1 MPKFLNNLD
10 LNGNQLLNPV
20 IHVSSQST
28 TTNGPN
34 GDTTG
39 TEGQIFYNSHSNGK
53 ALYFRDNSGW
63 RPIGDIS
70 GVTAGAGLS
79 GGGTGGDVTLAIDIS
94 EFSDV
99 TPANGDKILTLD
111 SDGSTEQLTTI
122 ASLATLF
129 AGSGLTATNSVIA
142 VDTLNQDTTGTADH
156 VTIVDNE
163 NTDEENQITFIEGT
177 GGAGSRGLEADGDF
191 TYNPSSGRVTAT
203 ILKANSLDIDSGGAD
218 INGTLEAN
226 TITIGGNNIL
236 SDGIITTLGTITQD
250 TILFQSSASDDPLL
264 TLENTANDA
273 TGARIQLLKD
283 RGATPGDGDVL
294 GEIIF
299 SGDDSGQNQTNYVK
313 LRGLTADV
321 THGAEGGKF
330 EVRVATHDG
339 EMQPGLIIQDG
350 DAEDE
355 IDVTIGNG
363 ANSAVTVPGSLTVTG
378 NLTINGATTTVSTT
392 NLNVEDAIIM
402 LQAEQT
408 GSSSTDM
415 GIIMERGSTGNN
427 AAIIWDEGADKFQMG
442 TTTET
447 GADTDVT
454 ITTGTLVANIE
465 GNLTGTIQTA
475 SQTNITGVGTI
486 STGVWQGTAIASAY
500 LDADTAHLTT
510 NQTFTGTK
518 TFEDGRFSNSETDEV
533 GTIRIMEAADNGT
546 NFVSILSEADLSNSA
561 TTVTIPETGD
571 ATFMAL
577 FDANPGSTSITST
590 PAELNLLDGSS
601 ASTVVNSKGVVY
613 GSSGQVA
620 ATTIELGHASDTTLA
635 RSAAGKATIEGQLIG
650 VVETFHLDH
659 SDGHVEANN
668 TTSDSTEFTIT
679 HGMGDSRF
687 YKVEVIQDS
696 GNYDTVYVDV
706 TRPSDTTIK
715 VTFGAAVA
723 NGAYRAMVTRMA

>member
-53 ALYFRDNSGW
+53 QLYFRDNSSW

-70 GVTAGAGLS
+70 GVSAGAGLS

-163 NTDEENQITFIEGT
+163 NTDEENQITFIEGA

-226 TITIGGNNIL
+226 TITVGGTNIVSGSLISSLATVSQTEVNFTTDTFTVASANANDPAFIIKNTTNDANGARLTFLKDKGAAGADGDDIGVITFTADDAGQTLTDFGKIL
-236 SDGIITTLGTITQD
+236 VEVGEADNTDEAGTMTLSVAASDGTTTGLRTGLLLTGHKTGSYVDVNLGTGSNST
-250 TILFQSSASDDPLL
+250 T
-264 TLENTANDA
+264 TTA
-273 TGARIQLLKD
+273 
-283 RGATPGDGDVL
+283 
-294 GEIIF
+294 
-299 SGDDSGQNQTNYVK
+299 
-313 LRGLTADV
+313 
-321 THGAEGGKF
+321 
-330 EVRVATHDG
+330 
-339 EMQPGLIIQDG
+339 
-350 DAEDE
+350 
-355 IDVTIGNG
+355 GN
-363 ANSAVTVPGSLTVTG
+363 LTVTG
-378 NLTINGATTTVSTT
+378 NLTVSGDTISANVAT
-392 NLNVEDAIIM
+392 LDVEDKNITLNKSA
-402 LQAEQT
+402 
-408 GSSSTDM
+408 GDSSSTANGAGLTIQDAVNSSEDAT
-415 GIIMERGSTGNN
+415 ILWDATNDEFDFSH
-427 AAIIWDEGADKFQMG
+427 AINV
-442 TTTET
+442 T
-447 GADTDVT
+447 GAITASGT
-454 ITTGTLVANIE
+454 ITGTLS
-465 GNLTGTIQTA
+465 GTA
-475 SQTNITGVGTI
+475 SV
-486 STGVWQGTAIASAY
+486 
-500 LDADTAHLTT
+500 
-510 NQTFTGTK
+510 
-518 TFEDGRFSNSETDEV
+518 
-533 GTIRIMEAADNGT
+533 
-546 NFVSILSEADLSNSA
+546 A
-561 TTVTIPETGD
+561 TTVTVADESSDTTCFPLFATAATGNLGPKSGSNLTFNSSSGLLTATSFAGDLTGD
-571 ATFMAL
+571 VTGNADTATNLTA
-577 FDANPGSTSITST
+577 STST
-590 PAELNLLDGSS
+590 AVKLG
-601 ASTVVNSKGVVY
+601 
-613 GSSGQVA
+613 
-620 ATTIELGHASDTTLA
+620 TIELGHASDTTIA

-650 VVETFHLDH
+650 VVETFNLDH
-659 SDGHVEANN
+659 SDSHVSANN
-668 TTSDSTEFTIT
+668 TTSDSTEFTIE
-679 HGMGDSRF
+679 HGMGNSRF

>member
-163 NTDEENQITFIEGT
+163 NTDEENQITFIEGA

-283 RGATPGDGDVL
+283 RGATPGDGDEL